1 MDAHIDGTARRSGT
15 RSRRSGT
22 RPHQVSVDH
31 LHNLARGDG
40 GRAAVWK
47 PTVLDAPALATRD
60 KPGLIG
66 GTLVWLS
73 GIDPV
78 REDRWQPLTG

>member
-1 MDAHIDGTARRSGT
+1 MTPDA
-15 RSRRSGT
+15 
-22 RPHQVSVDH
+22 V
-31 LHNLARGDG
+31 
-40 GRAAVWK
+40 AAVYRLK
-47 PTVLDAPALATRD
+47 MNSQAQTNQDTLTPTTPKASGLPCGSPTVLDAPALATRD

-73 GIDPV
+73 GIDPA